1 MSDVNFLENAVDKS
15 SKHNNI
21 LWGMNAKI
29 QTNFLNNQKFRRKGE
44 YTTYHRMCKLLTV
57 SLLNE

>member
-1 MSDVNFLENAVDKS
+1 MFDGNFLENAVDKS

-29 QTNFLNNQKFRRKGE
+29 QINFLNNQKFRRGE

>member
-21 LWGMNAKI
+21 LWGMNAKYKQI
-29 QTNFLNNQKFRRKGE
+29 F
-44 YTTYHRMCKLLTV
+44 
-57 SLLNE
+57 